1 MRLTW
6 LGQAGYK
13 IKTNDTTLLIDP
25 YFSDSAATVACHRKQ
40 PIDPTVWDID
50 PDIILI
56 THDHIDHND
65 KETLVHFINESTER
79 VVLSPVSVRKQLL
92 GYGGKHNLVE
102 ASSGIVWTHND
113 VVIKTVS
120 AKHSDEFAV
129 GFIIEAEGKRIYH
142 TGDTLYCPS
151 MLDDI
156 SDIDAVILPINGR
169 GNNMNACDAEKFAS
183 DVRARLAIPMHFG
196 MLDDIDPKIFN
207 YKNTYIPEIYREF
220 EL

>member
-1 MRLTW
+1 MKLTW

-13 IKTNDTTLLIDP
+13 ITTNETTLLIDP
-25 YFSDSAATVACHRKQ
+25 YFSDSASAVACHRKQ
-40 PIDPTVWDID
+40 PIDKSVWEIE
-50 PDIILI
+50 PDLILI

-65 KETLVHFINESTER
+65 KETLEFFINEKTER
-79 VVLSPVSVRKQLL
+79 TVLSPKSVRKALL
-92 GYGGKHNLVE
+92 GYKGKHNLVE
-102 ASSGIVWTHND
+102 VSSGIVWTHND

-151 MLDDI
+151 MLADI

-169 GNNMNACDAEKFAS
+169 GNNMNAADAEKFAS
-183 DVRARLAIPMHFG
+183 DVDAKLAIPMHFG
-196 MLDDIDPKIFN
+196 MLDELTPDIFN
-207 YKNTYIPEIYREF
+207 CKNKYIPEIYREF